1 MEDLLV
7 GLIVFAPLLLFI
19 LIFFVT
25 EILLIKQRENKESE
39 IDWKGIQEEIET
51 INKLNK
57 VKESENTFED
67 QKETNSKPKVYKSN
81 FTNKKSPIWPLASI
95 EVPPNKEKEDNLE
108 ELLSIDNNTIAKKVF
123 ENKLEINRVY
133 KKINIY
139 KIFDVSKDQRG
150 EKWRNGYCEHNNYFF
165 IFANI
170 KIPGVKYTS
179 KDYKNIINEENELEW
194 EAQNNSKISWE
205 SIQNLKKSN
214 PYIFVR
220 YIDFRSGIYKFI
232 GVGECIEIKNTSPV
246 YFRWKIHYLPY
257 LNSNYISK
265 TKKSISY
272 KNVSSQYE
280 QIKKKEKV
288 EKEVKK
294 VIDKTNLSISKSENK
309 SKLLNKDA
317 LRKIFNE
324 VVKNNFNIYNINE
337 NPFKIKSINNR
348 NTKKSYWVFL
358 KNISPA
364 YFANPD
370 VSRIQIANKPIF
382 KKIQEQKE
390 LCIPIGYD
398 SENKTFVIW
407 NPKLFL
413 ERILNNENIS
423 IYSRFS
429 EQANLTES
437 YKDFKLTNDEKVFV
451 VQSTF
456 LSIFLINI
464 MSYFEITDNA
474 LITKKNTSLSPLRKI
489 LTNKDIDEVNQILKN
504 GKASKS
510 KALSII
516 MDNNKNLTLS
526 ECHDLLK
533 KQKSFLNIT

>member
-1 MEDLLV
+1 MEDSLI
-7 GLIVFAPLLLFI
+7 GLIIFAPLLLFV
-19 LIFFVT
+19 LFFYAKN
-25 EILLIKQRENKESE
+25 IKENKESE
-39 IDWKGIQEEIET
+39 IDWKGIQEKKEAI
-51 INKLNK
+51 NK
-57 VKESENTFED
+57 VKES
-67 QKETNSKPKVYKSN
+67 
-81 FTNKKSPIWPLASI
+81 
-95 EVPPNKEKEDNLE
+95 
-108 ELLSIDNNTIAKKVF
+108 
-123 ENKLEINRVY
+123 
-133 KKINIY
+133 
-139 KIFDVSKDQRG
+139 
-150 EKWRNGYCEHNNYFF
+150 
-165 IFANI
+165 
-170 KIPGVKYTS
+170 
-179 KDYKNIINEENELEW
+179 
-194 EAQNNSKISWE
+194 
-205 SIQNLKKSN
+205 
-214 PYIFVR
+214 
-220 YIDFRSGIYKFI
+220 
-232 GVGECIEIKNTSPV
+232 
-246 YFRWKIHYLPY
+246 
-257 LNSNYISK
+257 
-265 TKKSISY
+265 
-272 KNVSSQYE
+272 
-280 QIKKKEKV
+280 EKV

-382 KKIQEQKE
+382 KKIHEQKE

-464 MSYFEITDNA
+464 MSYFQIKEDDVKKSDNHF
-474 LITKKNTSLSPLRKI
+474 LPKSE
-489 LTNKDIDEVNQILKN
+489 NKLFKYLGDAD
-504 GKASKS
+504 
-510 KALSII
+510 
-516 MDNNKNLTLS
+516 
-526 ECHDLLK
+526 DLLK
-533 KQKSFLNIT
+533 SVGFLKTVEMMYEKNKENEAFKDFELTDWFDLITQYKDHKNDI